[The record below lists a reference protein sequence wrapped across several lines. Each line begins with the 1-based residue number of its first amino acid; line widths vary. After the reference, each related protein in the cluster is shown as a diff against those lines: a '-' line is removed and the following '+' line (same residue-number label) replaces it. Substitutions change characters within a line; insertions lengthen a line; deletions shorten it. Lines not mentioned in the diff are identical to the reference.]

1 MVSYPNKLFTGW
13 CSNEGNKN
21 SHILHY
27 RIYTVRDISDYNG
40 GTLPEEISTLE
51 EYFNLDG
58 LGVCEPYYAIY
69 GSFKFDIPKS
79 PVKIFETEDL
89 KSAIYILETLT
100 GNKIVEEHYEK

>member
-1 MVSYPNKLFTGW
+1 
-13 CSNEGNKN
+13 
-21 SHILHY
+21 
-27 RIYTVRDISDYNG
+27 
-40 GTLPEEISTLE
+40 
-51 EYFNLDG
+51 

-100 GNKIVEEHYEK
+100 GNKIVEEHYER